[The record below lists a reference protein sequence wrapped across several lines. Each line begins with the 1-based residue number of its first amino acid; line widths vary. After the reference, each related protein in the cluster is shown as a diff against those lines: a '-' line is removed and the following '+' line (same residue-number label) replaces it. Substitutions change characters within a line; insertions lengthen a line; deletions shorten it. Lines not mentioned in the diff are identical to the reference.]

1 MAYDSDS
8 VVTLGTM
15 KKAMTKVK
23 KEIAGEI
30 LASGHLRQ
38 EAVDF
43 VPEPADAV
51 ENIYYVVTNKDGFK
65 DIYTLIDGKM
75 EQIDDTNINTENF
88 VTQQQ
93 FEDAMKNS
101 GVAGEVATDE
111 EVSEMLKE
119 VFAGE

>member
-1 MAYDSDS
+1 MAYDSYS

-23 KEIAGEI
+23 KEIAGEV

-38 EAVDF
+38 EAVDS

-51 ENIYYVVTNKDGFK
+51 ENVYYVVTNKDGFK

-93 FEDAMKNS
+93 LEDAMKNS

>member
-1 MAYDSDS
+1 MVYESDS

-30 LASGHLRQ
+30 LASGHLQQ
-38 EAVDF
+38 EAVDS

-51 ENIYYVVTNKDGFK
+51 ENVYYVVTNKDGFK

-93 FEDAMKNS
+93 LEDAMKNS

>member
-1 MAYDSDS
+1 MVYDSDS

-30 LASGHLRQ
+30 LASGHLQQ
-38 EAVDF
+38 EAVDS

-51 ENIYYVVTNKDGFK
+51 ENVYYVVTNKDGFK

-75 EQIDDTNINTENF
+75 EQIVDTNINTENF

-93 FEDAMKNS
+93 LEDAMKNS

>member
-1 MAYDSDS
+1 MVYDSDS

-30 LASGHLRQ
+30 LASGHLQQ
-38 EAVDF
+38 EAVDS

-51 ENIYYVVTNKDGFK
+51 ENVYYVVTNKDGFK

-93 FEDAMKNS
+93 LEDAMKNS

>member
-1 MAYDSDS
+1 MVYDSDS

-38 EAVDF
+38 EAVDS

-51 ENIYYVVTNKDGFK
+51 ENVYYVVTNKDGFK

-75 EQIDDTNINTENF
+75 EQIDDTNINTKNF

-93 FEDAMKNS
+93 LEDAMKNS

>member
-1 MAYDSDS
+1 MVYDSDS

-38 EAVDF
+38 EAVDSA
-43 VPEPADAV
+43 PEPADAV
-51 ENIYYVVTNKDGFK
+51 ENVYYVVTNKDGFK

-93 FEDAMKNS
+93 LEDAMKNS

>member
-38 EAVDF
+38 EAVDS

-51 ENIYYVVTNKDGFK
+51 ENVYYVVTNKDGFK

-101 GVAGEVATDE
+101 GVAGEVVTDE

>member
-23 KEIAGEI
+23 KEIAVEI
-30 LASGHLRQ
+30 LASGHLQQ
-38 EAVDF
+38 EAVDS

-51 ENIYYVVTNKDGFK
+51 ENVYYVVTNKDGFK

-93 FEDAMKNS
+93 LEDAMKNS

>member
-23 KEIAGEI
+23 KEIAGEV

-38 EAVDF
+38 EAVDS

-51 ENIYYVVTNKDGFK
+51 ENVYYVVTNKDGFK

-93 FEDAMKNS
+93 LEDAMKNS

>member
-30 LASGHLRQ
+30 LASGHLQQ
-38 EAVDF
+38 EAVDS

-51 ENIYYVVTNKDGFK
+51 ENVYYVVTIKDGFK

-93 FEDAMKNS
+93 LEDAMKNS

>member
-38 EAVDF
+38 EAVDS

-51 ENIYYVVTNKDGFK
+51 ENVYYVVTNKDGFK

>member
-23 KEIAGEI
+23 KEIAGEN

-38 EAVDF
+38 KAVES

-51 ENIYYVVTNKDGFK
+51 KKVYNVFTNKDGFK
-65 DIYTLIDGKM
+65 AIYTLIDGKM

-93 FEDAMKNS
+93 LEDAMKNS

>member
-1 MAYDSDS
+1 MVYDSDS

-38 EAVDF
+38 EAVDS

-51 ENIYYVVTNKDGFK
+51 ENVYYVVTNKDGFK

-93 FEDAMKNS
+93 LEDAMKNS

>member
-30 LASGHLRQ
+30 LASGHLQQ
-38 EAVDF
+38 EAVDS

-51 ENIYYVVTNKDGFK
+51 ENVYYVVTNKDGFK

-93 FEDAMKNS
+93 LEDAMKNS

>member
-1 MAYDSDS
+1 MVYDSDS

-30 LASGHLRQ
+30 LASGHLQQ
-38 EAVDF
+38 EAVDS

-51 ENIYYVVTNKDGFK
+51 ENVYYVVTNKDGFK

-93 FEDAMKNS
+93 LEDAMKNS
-101 GVAGEVATDE
+101 GGAGEVATDE

>member
-38 EAVDF
+38 EAVDS

-51 ENIYYVVTNKDGFK
+51 ENVYYVVTNKDGFK

-93 FEDAMKNS
+93 LEDAMKNS

>member
-23 KEIAGEI
+23 KEIAGEV

-38 EAVDF
+38 EAVDS

-51 ENIYYVVTNKDGFK
+51 ENVYYVVTNKDGFK

-75 EQIDDTNINTENF
+75 EQIDDTSINTENF

-93 FEDAMKNS
+93 LEDAMKNS

>member
-23 KEIAGEI
+23 KEIAGEV

-38 EAVDF
+38 EAVDS

-51 ENIYYVVTNKDGFK
+51 ENVYYVVTNKDGFK

-93 FEDAMKNS
+93 LEDAMKNS
-101 GVAGEVATDE
+101 GVAGKVATDA
-111 EVSEMLKE
+111 EVTEMLKE
-119 VFAGE
+119 VFPTE

>member
-1 MAYDSDS
+1 MVYDSDS

-30 LASGHLRQ
+30 LASGHLQQ
-38 EAVDF
+38 EAVDS

-51 ENIYYVVTNKDGFK
+51 ENVYYVVTNKDGFK

-93 FEDAMKNS
+93 LEDAMKNS

-111 EVSEMLKE
+111 EVTEMLKE